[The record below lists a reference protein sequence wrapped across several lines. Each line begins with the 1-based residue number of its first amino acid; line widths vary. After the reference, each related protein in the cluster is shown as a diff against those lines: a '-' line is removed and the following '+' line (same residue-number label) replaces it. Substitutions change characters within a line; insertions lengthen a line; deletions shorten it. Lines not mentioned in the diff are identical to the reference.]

1 MDDDGLMMDGLAIMI
16 NVCALMMD
24 GLAIMINV

>member
-1 MDDDGLMMDGLAIMI
+1 MDDDGYLMDDLVIMI

-24 GLAIMINV
+24 DLAIMINV